1 MTEAP
6 AAPDSPAPATSVR
19 PRSRTR
25 AQRLARRRER
35 EADDLRLLTLLA
47 AGVGTAELA
56 LREGVP
62 ARRMR
67 DRIAALLARREAE
80 PPAAFVPSHVARLG
94 DAMKVAY
101 AAMMGGDLKALDRV
115 LRVGRELERYCG
127 PRPPEPQVLPPP
139 AALPRL
145 AAPAPP
151 PALPAPQN
159 GQATKICIA
168 ND

>member
-101 AAMMGGDLKALDRV
+101 AAMMDGDLKALDRV
-115 LRVGRELERYCG
+115 LRIARELERYQG
-127 PRPPEPQVLPPP
+127 YRSPEPTALAP
-139 AALPRL
+139 ATQPARL
-145 AAPAPP
+145 AAPVAPR
-151 PALPAPQN
+151 ALPAPDEAPTTEN
-159 GQATKICIA
+159 CIA
-168 ND
+168 SD